1 MAQFPLPFLISV
13 ILSLEGHIAES
24 LSTVFQRSP
33 QHYLYIQQH
42 SFNQNS
48 VIASSGSLNP
58 HAKHLHQRSIKL
70 CLETI
75 SPLKRRQLDSSGLK
89 SQYVHGRYQNC
100 KTQNI

>member
-24 LSTVFQRSP
+24 LSTVFQRRP

-48 VIASSGSLNP
+48 VIATSGSLNP
-58 HAKHLHQRSIKL
+58 HVVPMRSQSICIKEAL
-70 CLETI
+70 
-75 SPLKRRQLDSSGLK
+75 S
-89 SQYVHGRYQNC
+89 YV
-100 KTQNI
+100 